1 MVPRPRGA
9 IGPPKSTL
17 RALRE
22 FVEED
27 GPPPDELVQVR
38 LVEEFGWTLSELD
51 EQDEARALRL
61 LAARNIEAAVR
72 RVNEAVQSHQV
83 QSIPQSVW
91 KLYKAASDA
100 GDE

>member
-1 MVPRPRGA
+1 M
-9 IGPPKSTL
+9 T
-17 RALRE
+17 
-22 FVEED
+22 ED
-27 GPPPDELVQVR
+27 GPPPDELIQVR
-38 LVEEFGWTLSELD
+38 LITEFGWTISELD

-83 QSIPQSVW
+83 NSVPASVW
-91 KLYKAASDA
+91 QLYKAASDA

>member
-1 MVPRPRGA
+1 M
-9 IGPPKSTL
+9 T
-17 RALRE
+17 
-22 FVEED
+22 ED
-27 GPPPDELVQVR
+27 GPPPDELIEVR
-38 LVEEFGWTLSELD
+38 LITEFGWTISELD

-91 KLYKAASDA
+91 KLYKVASDTE
-100 GDE
+100 DE